1 MDRLMHLWN
10 NQLGKLVS
18 PLSCDDHQLS
28 KINLEKMVK
37 AICFLVVPLLS
48 LALLQSGTVVQRAGI
63 AEQPKM
69 F

>member
-1 MDRLMHLWN
+1 
-10 NQLGKLVS
+10 
-18 PLSCDDHQLS
+18 
-28 KINLEKMVK
+28 MVK
-37 AICFLVVPLLS
+37 AICLLVVPLLS